1 LPHYHFQI
9 RTETH
14 VLVAERVEMAN
25 VEDARLE
32 ASRRVGELLKV
43 HAGQIWEDQDWQ
55 MQVADDAGL
64 ILFAI
69 YISAIRSPAVSGGID
84 PLAR

>member
-1 LPHYHFQI
+1 LD
-9 RTETH
+9 TSG
-14 VLVAERVEMAN
+14 
-25 VEDARLE
+25 DARIE

-43 HAGQIWEDQDWQ
+43 HAVKIWEDQDWQ
-55 MQVADDAGL
+55 MQVMDETGL

-69 YISAIRSPAVSGGID
+69 YISAIRSPVLSGGVD